1 MIISSVVIRKQLMK
15 ECLMDKVERLSNNVL
30 EMIHMNTI
38 STEICKKKT
47 LKILTKIGI
56 KLLNKLASITKIKRL
71 VMLSLLTFVVV
82 KVTKMMKE
90 MEMLY
95 LPLK

>member
-56 KLLNKLASITKIKRL
+56 KLLNKWASITKIKRL

-82 KVTKMMKE
+82 KVTKMMKD

>member
-1 MIISSVVIRKQLMK
+1 
-15 ECLMDKVERLSNNVL
+15 
-30 EMIHMNTI
+30 MNTI